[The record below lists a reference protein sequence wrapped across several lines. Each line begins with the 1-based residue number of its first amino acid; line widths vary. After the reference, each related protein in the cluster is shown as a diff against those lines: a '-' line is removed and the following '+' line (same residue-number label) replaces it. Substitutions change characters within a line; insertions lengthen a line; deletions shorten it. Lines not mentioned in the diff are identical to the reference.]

1 MAEVVRRLFSV
12 KRWSPDEVG
21 PKLGISRATIYNRLK
36 DGGWSAGELEQIA
49 ELAGQSVFDL
59 EDARRQLAENPDMS
73 ILPPSRLRAAAG
85 RPTDG
90 EPYSGST
97 LPLVDVT
104 GSSMSPAL
112 EDGWKCR
119 VRRAMT

>member
-1 MAEVVRRLFSV
+1 MAKKAPRKGPDWMAEVVRRLFSV

-59 EDARRQLAENPDMS
+59 EDARRQLAENP
-73 ILPPSRLRAAAG
+73 G
-85 RPTDG
+85 
-90 EPYSGST
+90 
-97 LPLVDVT
+97 
-104 GSSMSPAL
+104 
-112 EDGWKCR
+112 
-119 VRRAMT
+119 